1 MTRHDKEYAAVAD
14 PNRCPPHPGDVI
26 EDILP
31 ATGKTKGEIAALL
44 GISRQQFHAILAGR
58 KPVSAE
64 SAARLGKLFGNGPG
78 LWLRLQASYDAWH
91 AERDVDVSGIPTI
104 RAA

>member
-1 MTRHDKEYAAVAD
+1 MTEHDKEYAAVAD

-31 ATGKTKGEIAALL
+31 ATGRTKGEIAALL

-64 SAARLGKLFGNGPG
+64 WSAMALACGFDCR
-78 LWLRLQASYDAWH
+78 R
-91 AERDVDVSGIPTI
+91 PTT
-104 RAA
+104 RGTPSAMWT